1 MSLYKQILD
10 EATEALRT
18 KNELKLSV
26 LRGVKTAFTNELI
39 SRNSS
44 EPELSDDDSLKII
57 KKLVKQRR
65 ESIDSFKKG
74 GREDLAKSEEKELEI
89 LNVYLPP
96 EMSRDE
102 ILKVVSVKKTDLG
115 VTDKSKIGIL
125 IGAVMKELKGQADGG
140 AVKEVVESLFN

>member
-1 MSLYKQILD
+1 MSLHKQILD

-57 KKLVKQRR
+57 KKLVKQGR

-74 GREDLAKSEEKELEI
+74 GREDLAASEEKELEI

-125 IGAVMKELKGQADGG
+125 IGAVMKELKGQADGD
-140 AVKEVVESLFN
+140 AVKEVVESLFS